1 MRSAVL
7 LILLA
12 ATNLTAAPRYHFQSI
27 NAESA
32 IGAAGY
38 KPRPIEV
45 DVWYPAASGG
55 DPSPVVLWAV
65 RSEPVAAQS
74 HLPEYLASH
83 GYAVVF
89 VRPQQADELN
99 VQVEDMRGGLR
110 AVRELPGVDR
120 SRTAIIASSD
130 AREAATRLQRTD
142 ETVRGVM
149 SITNKTSRRRT
160 LRTLAAFFKGG
171 APVSSPAQ
179 VELTASDTLKV
190 TADAYRATNPRG
202 CVLMVHQSGSS
213 RGEFRTIAP
222 ELVKIGFTVL
232 AIDGRWGRRDYWN
245 AVWNET
251 ARRYGTIEV
260 MDRKDTEAMKKIV
273 STNDIVA
280 GAEWLTADGCRSI
293 VVWGSSI
300 HANAVLQL
308 AASGADR
315 VSAVVAFSPGDY
327 RGRFAEGEMRAI
339 AERVRVPTFIAIAA
353 DEEDVASPVFSG
365 IAPER
370 LTLYRSTGRHGSA
383 ILFED
388 PLAWKAV
395 KEFLQSLLPRER
407 EKVPRS
413 GG

>member
-1 MRSAVL
+1 VRRAVL

-12 ATNLTAAPRYHFQSI
+12 ATNLTAAPRHQFQLI
-27 NAESA
+27 KAESA

-45 DVWYPAASGG
+45 SVWYPAASGR
-55 DPSPVVLWAV
+55 DPWPVVLWSA
-65 RSEPVAAQS
+65 RSELNVPQS
-74 HLPEYLASH
+74 RLAEYLASH

-99 VQVEDMRGGLR
+99 AQVEDMRGGLR
-110 AVRELPGVDR
+110 AARELRGVDQ

-149 SITNKTSRRRT
+149 SITNNTSRRRT

-179 VELTASDTLKV
+179 IELTASDKVRV
-190 TADAYRATNPRG
+190 TADAYRATKPRG
-202 CVLMVHQSGSS
+202 CILMVHQSGSS

-222 ELVKIGFTVL
+222 ALVKMGFTVL

-273 STNDIVA
+273 STNDILA
-280 GAEWLTADGCRSI
+280 GADWLTANGCRSI

-308 AASGADR
+308 AASGSDR

-327 RGRFAEGEMRAI
+327 RGRYAEGEMHAI

-353 DEEDVASPVFSG
+353 DEEDVASPVFTG
-365 IAPER
+365 VAPER

-388 PLAWKAV
+388 PLAWTAV
-395 KEFLQSLLPRER
+395 KEFLASISSQKP
-407 EKVPRS
+407 PA
-413 GG
+413 